1 VVNEALAFGLPILA
15 SSQIGATDVLT
26 RNLLNGFVV
35 ELGSVKGIAHAMLE
49 LAGNEE
55 RWNDLAA
62 NRAAVR
68 GWRIRSAFADA
79 VELMMFP
86 GTSLRRATW
95 ANSRR
100 IAPDPVPCLNPLGH
114 DIVIHK
120 KPAVSGG
127 FFCNAGPLS
136 ARQFAHAHQAS
147 STARAA

>member
-15 SSQIGATDVLT
+15 SSQIGANDVLT

-68 GWRIRSAFADA
+68 GWRTRSA
-79 VELMMFP
+79 LPM
-86 GTSLRRATW
+86 RW
-95 ANSRR
+95 N
-100 IAPDPVPCLNPLGH
+100 
-114 DIVIHK
+114 
-120 KPAVSGG
+120 
-127 FFCNAGPLS
+127 
-136 ARQFAHAHQAS
+136 
-147 STARAA
+147 